1 MVFEIL
7 IALRQFKAKKSKT
20 LKLVTW
26 LAVCGIALGIVALV
40 GGVALTSGFE
50 KAFQDKLTGLTSH
63 IMVREY
69 GFGFDGHQD
78 VAVSLSEIESV
89 KGVSPVTQHFALA
102 VGQQGSAGV
111 MVRGIEPNA
120 AKSALN
126 ISNWML
132 DGELGVLGQTH
143 ANGFEHVILGKQ
155 LALNLGV
162 KMGNS
167 ITVLVSGE
175 QASEDVFA
183 GSEDTPGEFT
193 LIVGGIF
200 EAGFGEFDSKVVYLR
215 LDVAQ
220 HMFGMGDAINA
231 LEIRVADPLATA
243 QVVAKIEASLSTRK
257 SSFQILDW
265 RQMNR
270 NIFSSLAYQKLAIVV
285 VMLVMVFLAACNAA
299 CLLMMMINE
308 RVREIAILRAIGL
321 SRIAVMKIFLIQSV
335 GIGGGGTLIGLL
347 IATVFL
353 LNIFPNGI
361 PVDPEVYAVD
371 RIPLVISSWEIFYV
385 GFGSLIVTI
394 FASFLPAW
402 NAAAMKPVDGLR
414 ERNQ

>member
-1 MVFEIL
+1 ML

-26 LAVCGIALGIVALV
+26 LALCGIALGVLALV

-69 GFGFDGHQD
+69 GFGFEGYKA
-78 VAVSLSEIESV
+78 VAANLSDIDTV

-111 MVRGIEPNA
+111 MVRGIEPVA

-126 ISNWML
+126 LANWMVH
-132 DGELGVLGQTH
+132 GELGVLRDKS
-143 ANGFEHVILGKQ
+143 AAGFEHVILGKQ

-162 KMGNS
+162 KVGS
-167 ITVLVSGE
+167 SVTILVSRE
-175 QASEDVFA
+175 QPANDIFSGSSE
-183 GSEDTPGEFT
+183 TPGEFT
-193 LIVGGIF
+193 VAVGGVF
-200 EAGFGEFDSKVVYLR
+200 EAGFGEFDSKVLYAR

-220 HMFGMGDAINA
+220 KMFSMGSAINA
-231 LEIRVADPLATA
+231 LEIRVEDPLATDE
-243 QVVAKIEASLSTRK
+243 VVSQIEARLSNMK
-257 SSFQILDW
+257 SSFQVLDW

-308 RVREIAILRAIGL
+308 RVREIAILRALGL
-321 SRIAVMKIFLIQSV
+321 SRMSVMKIFLIQSI
-335 GIGGGGTLIGLL
+335 GIGGGGTLMGLL
-347 IATVFL
+347 IAMVFL
-353 LNIFPNGI
+353 LNVFPNGI
-361 PVDPEVYAVD
+361 PVDPQVYAVD
-371 RIPLVISSWEIFYV
+371 RIPLVISGAEIFYV

-402 NAAAMKPVDGLR
+402 NAAAMSPVDGLR